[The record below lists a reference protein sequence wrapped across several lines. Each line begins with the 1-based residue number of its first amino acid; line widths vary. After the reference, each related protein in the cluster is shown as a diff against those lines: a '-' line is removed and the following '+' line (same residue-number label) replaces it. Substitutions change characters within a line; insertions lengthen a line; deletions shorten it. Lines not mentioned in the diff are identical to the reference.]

1 MHKALLAV
9 LVVASLAAGCSN
21 GGAQEAGPVP
31 TVPETQPP
39 TSSGTTSEST
49 TNSASTGSSTPLC
62 TDQTSTVSVVS
73 QQGAA
78 GTIRTVW
85 RSKNTSAGSC
95 RSRGYPGMD
104 FRSAGQ
110 WLAVQVHRGGFG
122 DINGSPSRVVIAPGK
137 SLYFVSYW
145 SDVDTATG
153 PCREFDRVK
162 VTLPDNFVSARVS
175 ATGCVDPDTVRV
187 GPVTATKP
195 SA

>member
-1 MHKALLAV
+1 MNKALIAV
-9 LVVASLAAGCSN
+9 FVLTSVAAGCGN

-31 TVPETQPP
+31 TVPET
-39 TSSGTTSEST
+39 SAGTTSGSNAT
-49 TNSASTGSSTPLC
+49 TSGMTTTSSTPLC
-62 TDQTSTVSVVS
+62 TDKTSEISVVS

-85 RSKNTSAGSC
+85 RARNSSATSC

-104 FRSAGQ
+104 FRSAGA
-110 WLAVQVHRGGFG
+110 WLDVQVHRGGFA
-122 DINGSPSRVVIAPGK
+122 DINGSPSRVVIAPGE

-145 SDVDTATG
+145 SDVDTDTG
-153 PCREFDRVK
+153 PCKEFDRVK

-175 ATGCVDPDTVRV
+175 KSGCVDPDTVRV
-187 GPVTATKP
+187 GPVTATQP